1 MLSASNKLAGHY
13 EDMDLPNKQ
22 PAHSISKDP
31 YEEEMTTF
39 GYAVVEV
46 KDVRNFNYMCNIIH
60 GISNELLIT
69 HIIIKLLACI
79 CEAVFVKLQST
90 AANFT

>member
-1 MLSASNKLAGHY
+1 MSASNKLAGHY

-22 PAHSISKDP
+22 PAHSISTDP

-46 KDVRNFNYMCNIIH
+46 KDVRNLLNY
-60 GISNELLIT
+60 
-69 HIIIKLLACI
+69 I
-79 CEAVFVKLQST
+79 CLQCYT
-90 AANFT
+90 WLKQ